1 MLPCRDIFAV
11 SDTVLLHRSATSSRR
26 DITVS
31 RNSLACCNARHLRIR
46 RLVQFIFAETVR
58 NNALTNRA
66 ALLCRT
72 QRRLNRM
79 CSSTVTEL
87 RIGKRKGRTSIGPS
101 LRTEK
106 SSAVLLF
113 EAVAALRFSPDY
125 PKGKGVKIRGW
136 KPWCLPSCTPA
147 GQARFV
153 RFASDYSA
161 SIAAPTRPASL
172 PSDAQTI
179 SVFRSSP
186 RKVCG
191 KVSRRSGSSSFS
203 P

>member
-1 MLPCRDIFAV
+1 MVPIGKFAGAV
-11 SDTVLLHRSATSSRR
+11 RSHQTNELRGTVMPRLRR
-26 DITVS
+26 VT
-31 RNSLACCNARHLRIR
+31 H
-46 RLVQFIFAETVR
+46 
-58 NNALTNRA
+58 
-66 ALLCRT
+66 
-72 QRRLNRM
+72 M
-79 CSSTVTEL
+79 CSSKVTEL

-113 EAVAALRFSPDY
+113 EAVAGLWSAPDY
-125 PKGKGVKIRGW
+125 LRKGVKIRGW
-136 KPWCLPSCTPA
+136 KPWCLPSCAPA

-191 KVSRRSGSSSFS
+191 KVSMRSGSSSFS

>member
-1 MLPCRDIFAV
+1 MVPIGKFAGAV
-11 SDTVLLHRSATSSRR
+11 RSHQTNELRGTVMPRLRR
-26 DITVS
+26 VT
-31 RNSLACCNARHLRIR
+31 H
-46 RLVQFIFAETVR
+46 
-58 NNALTNRA
+58 
-66 ALLCRT
+66 
-72 QRRLNRM
+72 M
-79 CSSTVTEL
+79 CSSKVTEL

-136 KPWCLPSCTPA
+136 KPWCLPSCAPA

-153 RFASDYSA
+153 RFASDYST

-191 KVSRRSGSSSFS
+191 KVSMHSGSSSFS

>member
-1 MLPCRDIFAV
+1 MVPIGKFAGAV
-11 SDTVLLHRSATSSRR
+11 RSHQTNELRGTVMPRLRR
-26 DITVS
+26 VT
-31 RNSLACCNARHLRIR
+31 H
-46 RLVQFIFAETVR
+46 
-58 NNALTNRA
+58 
-66 ALLCRT
+66 
-72 QRRLNRM
+72 M
-79 CSSTVTEL
+79 CSSKVTEL

-125 PKGKGVKIRGW
+125 LRKGVKIRGW
-136 KPWCLPSCTPA
+136 KPWCLPSCAPA

-153 RFASDYSA
+153 RFASDYSTSDYST

-191 KVSRRSGSSSFS
+191 KVSMRSGSSSFS